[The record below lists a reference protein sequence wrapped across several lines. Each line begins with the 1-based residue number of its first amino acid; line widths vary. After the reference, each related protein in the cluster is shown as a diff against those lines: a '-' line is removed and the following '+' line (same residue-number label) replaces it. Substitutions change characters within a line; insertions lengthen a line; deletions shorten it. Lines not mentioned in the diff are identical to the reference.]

1 MINSYTSAGE
11 ARADLCREMTV
22 IGVTGT
28 HGKSSTA
35 LLLAAIL
42 RYTGQRVGVMLCEG
56 VELGG
61 GEFLPFASLVPSGEA
76 VTDALRQIKNHGCNI
91 AILELS
97 SYLLQQNAHLD
108 IPFSLVLLTD
118 LGFAH
123 TGKGEPHETRE
134 DYVAAKARLFFS
146 KAPLA
151 ILPAGFEDF
160 KPHCRCLYYGST
172 GDVTY
177 RNSYPC
183 RVNGAE
189 GIGFVLSA
197 ALDGTKAEEAACA
210 TPVPGDFAVKNAT
223 AAAAAALAL
232 GIPLPL
238 VTAALPLALPRGRLE
253 LIAERADKRVYTDVA
268 FTGEALSRALRAL
281 RAVTRG
287 RLLVLLGSVGGR
299 AHKRRAA
306 LGLAAAAADEIYLTA
321 DDPDGE
327 QVEDIV
333 RDLLVG
339 EEPYSR
345 HFVIPDRARA
355 IRAAVCALQAG
366 DTLLILGKAFEAT
379 QLIGGKKY
387 PFDDRAVVYTALDD
401 LPREE

>member
-1 MINSYTSAGE
+1 MNNDHASVGK
-11 ARADLCREMTV
+11 ARALLCREMTV

-56 VELGG
+56 VDLGG
-61 GEFLPFASLVPSGEA
+61 GEFLPFESRLPSSKT
-76 VTDALRQIKNHGCNI
+76 VTDALQQMHDHGCSI
-91 AILELS
+91 AILEFS

-118 LGFAH
+118 LGHAH
-123 TGKGEPHETRE
+123 TGKGEPHDTRE
-134 DYVAAKARLFFS
+134 DYLAAKEKLFS
-146 KAPLA
+146 CGAPLA
-151 ILPAGFEDF
+151 ILPADLESF
-160 KPHCRCLYYGST
+160 KSHCRCFYYGSV

-177 RNSYPC
+177 RGAHSC
-183 RVNGAE
+183 RVNAADGM
-189 GIGFVLSA
+189 GFVLSA
-197 ALDGTKAEEAACA
+197 TLEDTVTEVACA

-232 GIPLPL
+232 GVPLPL
-238 VTAALPLALPRGRLE
+238 VAVALPLALPRGRLE
-253 LIAERADKRVYTDVA
+253 LIAEREDKRVYADAA
-268 FTGEALSRALRAL
+268 FTGEALSRALRVL

-299 AHKRRAA
+299 AYQRRAA

-327 QVEDIV
+327 RVEDIA

-345 HFVIPDRARA
+345 HFIIPDRTRA
-355 IRAAVCALQAG
+355 IRAAISALRAG
-366 DTLLILGKAFEAT
+366 DTLLILGKAFEET
-379 QLIGGKKY
+379 QLIGGKKH
-387 PFDDRAVVYTALDD
+387 PFDDRAVVYAALDEN
-401 LPREE
+401 PREG